1 MGRDTPDKACLDWL
15 AAQQVRVVSTVRLV
29 AGRTALLKRRLVGVR
44 LLGLLCLLGV
54 AAQANGH
61 RVWLGKARRVAGVRI
76 VAVGAVT
83 HRARMLNLGLLDLL
97 GLLRVT
103 GYAERLSVGLRQDDF
118 AVLGGGMAGVTLPA
132 GKRRMRELRH

>member
-1 MGRDTPDKACLDWL
+1 M
-15 AAQQVRVVSTVRLV
+15 
-29 AGRTALLKRRLVGVR
+29 
-44 LLGLLCLLGV
+44 
-54 AAQANGH
+54 
-61 RVWLGKARRVAGVRI
+61 RI
-76 VAVGAVT
+76 VAIGAVT

-132 GKRRMRELRH
+132 GKRRVHELRISFGLADWCGSWQVRQSALAIG